1 MPLSRRPI
9 RPILLGLITAFGM
22 LQGAIAEDHGEH
34 RRFSPAPVLPKYQ
47 QECSA
52 CHVAYPPG
60 LLPRASWQRVMG
72 QLKNHFGTDASLDSA
87 TTAEL
92 STWLSANA
100 GGGGRSREEPLQ
112 DRITHSAWFVRQH
125 DEVGAATWKRA
136 SVKSASNCSACHAQ
150 ADKGDFNEHQ
160 VRIPR

>member
-1 MPLSRRPI
+1 MPLSRRRI
-9 RPILLGLITAFGM
+9 RPALLGVAAAFGL
-22 LQGAIAEDHGEH
+22 LQGALAEDHH
-34 RRFSPAPVLPKYQ
+34 RFASAPLLPKYQ

-60 LLPRASWQRVMG
+60 LLPRASWQRVMA
-72 QLKNHFGTDASLDSA
+72 QLKNHYGTDASLDAA
-87 TTAEL
+87 TSAEL
-92 STWLSANA
+92 STWLAANA
-100 GGGGRSREEPLQ
+100 AGGGRSLDPPPQ
-112 DRITHSAWFVRQH
+112 DRITRSAWFVRQH
-125 DEVGAATWKRA
+125 DEVSAATWKRA

>member
-1 MPLSRRPI
+1 
-9 RPILLGLITAFGM
+9 
-22 LQGAIAEDHGEH
+22 
-34 RRFSPAPVLPKYQ
+34 
-47 QECSA
+47 
-52 CHVAYPPG
+52 
-60 LLPRASWQRVMG
+60 MG

-100 GGGGRSREEPLQ
+100 GGGGRSREEPPQ
-112 DRITHSAWFVRQH
+112 DRITRSAWFVRQH

-136 SVKSASNCSACHAQ
+136 SIKSASNCSACHAQ